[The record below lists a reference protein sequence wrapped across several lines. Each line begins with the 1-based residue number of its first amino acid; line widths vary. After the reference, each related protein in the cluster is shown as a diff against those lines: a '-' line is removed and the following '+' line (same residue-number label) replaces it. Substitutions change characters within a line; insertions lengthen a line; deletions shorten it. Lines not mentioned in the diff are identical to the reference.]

1 MHDYDLRTIWPLIM
15 TSWHKYHDFRNGYIF
30 MVMKDVILILRVKNV
45 SRIRNLLI
53 DIISTEW
60 YKTKGYE

>member
-15 TSWHKYHDFRNGYIF
+15 TSWPKDHDCKEWYIF
-30 MVMKDVILILRVKNV
+30 MVMKDVILILRITNV
-45 SRIRNLLI
+45 SRPSNLLI

>member
-1 MHDYDLRTIWPLIM
+1 MAINHD
-15 TSWHKYHDFRNGYIF
+15 HIF